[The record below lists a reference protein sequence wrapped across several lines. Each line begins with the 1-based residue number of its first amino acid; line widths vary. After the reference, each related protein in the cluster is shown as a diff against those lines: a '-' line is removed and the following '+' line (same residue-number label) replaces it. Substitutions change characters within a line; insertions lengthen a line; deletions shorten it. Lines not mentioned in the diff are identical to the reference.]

1 MSSQINGIQLNSKI
15 GTNFDL
21 MYGNIQGN
29 DVSFAQKLTVN
40 SDLFNNRFRASFQD
54 TKAEN
59 LPHQNQNVAT
69 ISNPNVG
76 KKLDLS
82 V

>member
-1 MSSQINGIQLNSKI
+1 MSNQINGVQLSNKF
-15 GTNFDL
+15 GTNFDM

-29 DVSFAQKLTVN
+29 DVSFAQKLTVE
-40 SDLFNNRFRASFQD
+40 SDLYNNLRASFKD
-54 TKAEN
+54 TKSESAPKQMQN
-59 LPHQNQNVAT
+59 LAT
-69 ISNPNVG
+69 ITNPNIG